1 MIRGGTRYFF
11 AKDHLGSIKAV
22 VNANTGVTEQ
32 LIHYDEF
39 GRVLSDSNPGFQP
52 FGFAGGQYDH
62 QTGLVRFG
70 VRDYDPEMGRWTAKD
85 PILFNGRDINLYRY
99 VRNDPVNR
107 IDPTGKFPENI
118 EEALECIF
126 GNPQGLIDSWQNS
139 IRENQREI
147 DEINSQ
153 KNGQCRP
160 NNSSERRAKQLEE
173 VNKGLQAHI
182 DEIQAKCSGFFFGGL

>member
-1 MIRGGTRYFF
+1 MNIENGTY
-11 AKDHLGSIKAV
+11 AQIL
-22 VNANTGVTEQ
+22 
-32 LIHYDEF
+32 HYDEF

-52 FGFAGGQYDH
+52 FGFAGGHYDH

-70 VRDYDPEMGRWTAKD
+70 ARDYDSEVGRWTAKD
-85 PILFNGRDINLYRY
+85 PILFNGKDMNLYRY
-99 VRNDPVNR
+99 VKNDPINL

-147 DEINSQ
+147 DEINRPR
-153 KNGQCRP
+153 KGQCRP
-160 NNSSERRAKQLEE
+160 NDGADRRAKQLEE
-173 VNKGLQAHI
+173 TNRGLQDHI
-182 DEIQAKCSGFFFGGL
+182 DAIQAKCSGFFFGGL